1 MEQTDDKK
9 LIAEM
14 DEFLTDD
21 AQTCPAAAADP
32 EDGLPFESIDSYSTN
47 PIGFEAMS
55 LKMLT
60 KVEAVFDLAVLY
72 NRHSSKY
79 LKKCAQLEKGIKYLG
94 TLCYTKHALERKK
107 QTFPS
112 LGQLSTEKLYC
123 MASFHFEKLDRA
135 LSEYIEQKHEID
147 DALLDMQFRYFSLL
161 ERIRSTEVKLHKYD
175 DCLYYGQEN
184 YDPVI
189 NGFAFSEKSWTKSCH
204 DTEHEAPAFRHSPAF
219 PLPADV
225 KIMGAA
231 DKPRLPQG
239 DKGVRDQDS
248 GARDSHDPSVKPD
261 SENKVEN
268 GFGTQDSGGRD
279 SHDPSVKPD
288 PENKVEK
295 GFGTQDSGGRDSQN
309 PSVDPDPENKVEK
322 GFGTQD
328 SGVRDSD
335 PEDKNA
341 ETKPEQ
347 INEVRADDEAKKMHR
362 EQFSKAESHRT
373 VSEQMHHDG
382 NPEADT
388 LSVTNTTEPD
398 SVPESDKDAD
408 RNTEHENSSDEISD
422 DAVIPL
428 LRGALPMYIEVMRN
442 VIKRSETK
450 AEDELC
456 FSFDE
461 LEFLANDPE
470 FNYFEPSLAADVR
483 HALSRLDTG

>member
-1 MEQTDDKK
+1 MEQMDDKK

-14 DEFLTDD
+14 NEFLAND
-21 AQTCPAAAADP
+21 AQTCADAAADP
-32 EDGLPFESIDSYSTN
+32 EDGLPFESIDSYSTD
-47 PIGFEAMS
+47 PIGFENMS
-55 LKMLT
+55 LKMLN

-94 TLCYTKHALERKK
+94 TLCYTKHALERKE

-135 LSEYIEQKHEID
+135 LTEYIEQKHEID
-147 DALLDMQFRYFSLL
+147 DSLLDMQFRYFSLL
-161 ERIRSTEVKLHKYD
+161 DRIRSTEVKLHKYD

-204 DTEHEAPAFRHSPAF
+204 DKEHEAPAFRHSPAF
-219 PLPADV
+219 PLPAEV

-231 DKPRLPQG
+231 DKPRLPQEN
-239 DKGVRDQDS
+239 KGFWEQDS
-248 GARDSHDPSVKPD
+248 VDKDSHVSSV
-261 SENKVEN
+261 N
-268 GFGTQDSGGRD
+268 
-279 SHDPSVKPD
+279 PD

-295 GFGTQDSGGRDSQN
+295 GFGI
-309 PSVDPDPENKVEK
+309 
-322 GFGTQD
+322 QD
-328 SGVRDSD
+328 SGVGDSY

-347 INEVRADDEAKKMHR
+347 ISEARAEDEVKEMHR

-373 VSEQMHHDG
+373 VSEQMQHDG
-382 NPEADT
+382 KPEAEEISEISAQNKAQEVSSDT
-388 LSVTNTTEPD
+388 ANEPAQQNETLAAPLDTEQILSEVYSPEPGF
-398 SVPESDKDAD
+398 VPEST
-408 RNTEHENSSDEISD
+408 RITEQGNRIAELSGE
-422 DAVIPL
+422 VINPL
-428 LRGALPMYIEVMRN
+428 IPGSLPMYIEVMRN

-450 AEDELC
+450 EDDELC
-456 FSFDE
+456 FTFDE
-461 LEFLANDPE
+461 LEFLAADPE
-470 FNYFEPSLAADVR
+470 FNYYEPALAADIR
-483 HALSRLDTG
+483 KALSRLDTG

>member
-1 MEQTDDKK
+1 MEQPDDKK

-21 AQTCPAAAADP
+21 AQTCAAVAADP
-32 EDGLPFESIDSYSTN
+32 EDGLPFESIDSYSTD

-79 LKKCAQLEKGIKYLG
+79 LKKCAQMEKGIKYLG

-219 PLPADV
+219 PVPTEV

-239 DKGVRDQDS
+239 NKGFR
-248 GARDSHDPSVKPD
+248 G
-261 SENKVEN
+261 
-268 GFGTQDSGGRD
+268 QDSGGRD
-279 SHDPSVKPD
+279 SHDLSVAQD

-295 GFGTQDSGGRDSQN
+295 GFGI
-309 PSVDPDPENKVEK
+309 
-322 GFGTQD
+322 QD

-335 PEDKNA
+335 PEDKN
-341 ETKPEQ
+341 TGNKPEQ
-347 INEVRADDEAKKMHR
+347 INEVREENAKEMHR
-362 EQFSKAESHRT
+362 EQLSKAESHRS
-373 VSEQMHHDG
+373 VSEQMRNEG
-382 NPEADT
+382 KPEADDISEKSVQNKAYEISSEDAVMPAQQNQT
-388 LSVTNTTEPD
+388 LAARQGTEQLLSVTNTTEPD
-398 SVPESDKDAD
+398 SVSESDKDTD
-408 RNTEHENSSDEISD
+408 RNTEQENSSNEISD

-456 FSFDE
+456 FTFDE

-470 FNYFEPSLAADVR
+470 FNYFEPALAADVR
-483 HALSRLDTG
+483 YALSRLDTG

>member
-1 MEQTDDKK
+1 MEQPDDKK

-21 AQTCPAAAADP
+21 AQTCAAVAADP
-32 EDGLPFESIDSYSTN
+32 EDGLPFESIDSYSTD

-79 LKKCAQLEKGIKYLG
+79 LKKCAQMEKGIKYLG

-219 PLPADV
+219 PVPTEV

-239 DKGVRDQDS
+239 NKGFR
-248 GARDSHDPSVKPD
+248 G
-261 SENKVEN
+261 
-268 GFGTQDSGGRD
+268 QDSGGRD
-279 SHDPSVKPD
+279 SHDLSVAQD

-295 GFGTQDSGGRDSQN
+295 GFGI
-309 PSVDPDPENKVEK
+309 
-322 GFGTQD
+322 QD

-335 PEDKNA
+335 PEDKN
-341 ETKPEQ
+341 TGNKPEQ
-347 INEVRADDEAKKMHR
+347 INEVREENAKEMHR
-362 EQFSKAESHRT
+362 EQLSKAESHRT

-483 HALSRLDTG
+483 YALSRLDTG

>member
-1 MEQTDDKK
+1 MEQSEEKK
-9 LIAEM
+9 MIAEM
-14 DEFLTDD
+14 DEFLADD
-21 AQTCPAAAADP
+21 AQTCAATAADP
-32 EDGLPFESIDSYSTN
+32 DDGLPFESIDSYSTD

-55 LKMLT
+55 LKMLN

-79 LKKCAQLEKGIKYLG
+79 QKKCAQLEKGIKYLG

-112 LGQLSTEKLYC
+112 LGQLTTEKLYC

-135 LSEYIEQKHEID
+135 LSEYIAQKHDID

-161 ERIRSTEVKLHKYD
+161 DRIRSTEVKLNKYD
-175 DCLYYGQEN
+175 NCLYYGQEN

-189 NGFAFSEKSWTKSCH
+189 NGFAFSEKSWTKRCH

-219 PLPADV
+219 PVPADV

-231 DKPRLPQG
+231 DKPCLPQG
-239 DKGVRDQDS
+239 NKGFGGQDS
-248 GARDSHDPSVKPD
+248 GSGDSRDSSV
-261 SENKVEN
+261 S
-268 GFGTQDSGGRD
+268 
-279 SHDPSVKPD
+279 PD
-288 PENKVEK
+288 PENMVEK
-295 GFGTQDSGGRDSQN
+295 GFGI
-309 PSVDPDPENKVEK
+309 
-322 GFGTQD
+322 QD

-347 INEVRADDEAKKMHR
+347 INEVRADDEAKEMHR
-362 EQFSKAESHRT
+362 EQFSKAESHRS
-373 VSEQMHHDG
+373 VSEQMQHEG
-382 NPEADT
+382 KSEADEISKI
-388 LSVTNTTEPD
+388 SVQNEAPEVSSDIANEPAQQKETPAALISD
-398 SVPESDKDAD
+398 VDTAEAGSVPETNRNAD
-408 RNTEHENSSDEISD
+408 RHTVQNNRNAELSRDVVN
-422 DAVIPL
+422 PL
-428 LRGALPMYIEVMRN
+428 IRGDLPMYIEVMRN

-456 FSFDE
+456 FTFSE

-470 FNYFEPSLAADVR
+470 FNYYEPALAADVR
-483 HALSRLDTG
+483 YALSRLDTG